1 MEVSSNILSSFI
13 ENNGLYSLIK
23 SPTCFKSST
32 NPRCIDLMLSN
43 MKHSFFA
50 SQSVETGFSDC
61 HHLIYT
67 VLKTQFTKLQ
77 PKRIRFR
84 DYKKFSESQ
93 FLSDLT
99 GEVLATNPEDLT
111 EFENVF
117 VETLN
122 KHAPHKT
129 VRVRGNNKPHVT
141 KELRKA
147 MMMRTRL
154 KKIAN
159 KSGSEYDIKRYRVQR
174 NLVVKMNKDAKRT
187 YYSKLNPTEAGK
199 EKTFWKTFKP
209 LFSSTCTATDK
220 IILVENEAILS
231 DDKEVAECFN
241 SYFANIVE
249 TLNIPPEVIEEYERS
264 PDPVVDA
271 INKYASH
278 PSIKKIKDI
287 HGTHEKFEFSNVDP
301 TQVFSEIY
309 RLDKSKKTS
318 GDIPVDM
325 LKLAANHCYKEITHL
340 INNGIKNS
348 TFPSNLKL
356 ADLSPCFKTG
366 DSTTKKNFRP
376 LSVLSCLS
384 KIYERLMYTQML
396 SFVKNKLSDLLC
408 GFREKYSTQHALIK
422 LVEACRKCL
431 DGKGIMGIVLMDLS
445 KAYDCLPHDLL
456 IAKLAAYGF
465 GTGSLNLLHSYL
477 SYRKQRVKIGST
489 FSDWHYISSGVPQGS
504 ILGPLLFNIYINDL
518 LLCIEKSGI
527 CNFADDNTLYASGE
541 NIGDV
546 ATCLEVDIENVL
558 KWFDWNQMVANPE
571 KFQVMFLGLPKSA
584 NICIEIDDLVLV
596 PKDNVKLLGIT
607 IDSELKFTDHV
618 KSLCTKTSRKVT
630 AFSRVA
636 KLLDFKKA
644 RLLYNAFIMSSLS
657 YCPLI
662 WMFCGK
668 TANKE
673 INRIHK
679 RALRILFNDY
689 EASFEELLQRNN
701 EQTVHTKNLHKL
713 MTEVYKS
720 LNCQNP
726 AFMWDL
732 FIRKEVTYDLRAKD
746 LLQLPKARTVLNGLN
761 SIVFR
766 GSILWNAISD
776 EIKSSQSIASFKL
789 KIKSWNGDDCNC
801 NICN

>member
-1 MEVSSNILSSFI
+1 MCKVFSN
-13 ENNGLYSLIK
+13 
-23 SPTCFKSST
+23 
-32 NPRCIDLMLSN
+32 
-43 MKHSFFA
+43 
-50 SQSVETGFSDC
+50 VEEFS
-61 HHLIYT
+61 
-67 VLKTQFTKLQ
+67 K
-77 PKRIRFR
+77 
-84 DYKKFSESQ
+84 
-93 FLSDLT
+93 
-99 GEVLATNPEDLT
+99 
-111 EFENVF
+111 
-117 VETLN
+117 
-122 KHAPHKT
+122 
-129 VRVRGNNKPHVT
+129 
-141 KELRKA
+141 
-147 MMMRTRL
+147 
-154 KKIAN
+154 
-159 KSGSEYDIKRYRVQR
+159 
-174 NLVVKMNKDAKRT
+174 
-187 YYSKLNPTEAGK
+187 
-199 EKTFWKTFKP
+199 
-209 LFSSTCTATDK
+209 
-220 IILVENEAILS
+220 
-231 DDKEVAECFN
+231 
-241 SYFANIVE
+241 
-249 TLNIPPEVIEEYERS
+249 
-264 PDPVVDA
+264 
-271 INKYASH
+271 
-278 PSIKKIKDI
+278 
-287 HGTHEKFEFSNVDP
+287 EFSNVDP

-340 INNGIKNS
+340 INNGIKNG

-445 KAYDCLPHDLL
+445 KAYHCLPHDLL

-518 LLCIEKSGI
+518 LLCIEKSRI
-527 CNFADDNTLYASGE
+527 CNFADDNTLYASGA

-546 ATCLEVDIENVL
+546 ATCLKVDIENVL

-720 LNCQNP
+720 LNCQSP
-726 AFMWDL
+726 AFMQDL

-776 EIKSSQSIASFKL
+776 AIKSSQSIASFKL
-789 KIKSWNGDDCNC
+789 KIKLWNGDDCNC